1 MTEMVIIED
10 SKFNMFWECSNCKSL
25 HKATVKF
32 EKSKT
37 CPTCKE
43 VITSW
48 HDGENDD

>member
-10 SKFNMFWECSNCKSL
+10 SKFNMFWECSNCKAI

-48 HDGENDD
+48 RDV